1 MKITDITP
9 AMFDRAKRVEAG
21 LLGRFA
27 EIDAVAQENTLRVM
41 AAFQDQKVTEGCFAG
56 TTGYGY
62 DDMGREVLDKVYAQV
77 FGEIGRAH
85 V

>member
-1 MKITDITP
+1 MNVTDISP
-9 AMFDRAKRVEAG
+9 ELFARAKRVEAG
-21 LLGRFA
+21 LRDRFA

-41 AAFQDQKVTEGCFAG
+41 AAFQDRRVTEGCFAG

-77 FGEIGRAH
+77 FGSEAAL